1 MTQKFLN
8 HYLFPESEL
17 KGYAVSDYRYNELKT
32 KVGMMKQIY
41 KFLQVTLVGIL
52 LFAPQTKAKEQTT
65 AKDVIETFNATLLNV
80 MQKATILGFHG
91 RNSTLEPVLL
101 KTFDFPFMI
110 EYAVGRSWKSFNED
124 QQKKLVKAFSR
135 FTIAT
140 YADRFNGYSGESFRI
155 VKAVKSPRNTRLIKT
170 ELTKKNGKAI
180 RLNYL
185 LRNTGKGWQI
195 MDIFLKGSISE
206 LATKRSEYNM
216 TVKRQGFDGLVSKIN
231 AKTAILQAQRPP
243 K

>member
-1 MTQKFLN
+1 
-8 HYLFPESEL
+8 
-17 KGYAVSDYRYNELKT
+17 
-32 KVGMMKQIY
+32 
-41 KFLQVTLVGIL
+41 
-52 LFAPQTKAKEQTT
+52 
-65 AKDVIETFNATLLNV
+65 
-80 MQKATILGFHG
+80 
-91 RNSTLEPVLL
+91 
-101 KTFDFPFMI
+101 MI

-170 ELTKKNGKAI
+170 ELIKKNGKAI

-216 TVKRQGFDGLVSKIN
+216 TVKRQGFDGLIGKIN
-231 AKTAILQAQRPP
+231 AKTAILQAQSPP

>member
-1 MTQKFLN
+1 
-8 HYLFPESEL
+8 
-17 KGYAVSDYRYNELKT
+17 
-32 KVGMMKQIY
+32 MMKQIY
-41 KFLQVTLVGIL
+41 KFLYVIFIGIL
-52 LFAPQTKAKEQTT
+52 LFAPQTQAKEKTT

-80 MQKATILGFHG
+80 MQKATILGYHG
-91 RNSTLEPVLL
+91 RNSTLKPVLL

-110 EYAVGRSWKSFNED
+110 EYAVGRSWKSFDED

-155 VKAVKSPRNTRLIKT
+155 VKAVKSPQNTRLIKT
-170 ELTKKNGKAI
+170 ELIKKNGKAI

>member
-1 MTQKFLN
+1 
-8 HYLFPESEL
+8 
-17 KGYAVSDYRYNELKT
+17 
-32 KVGMMKQIY
+32 MKQIY
-41 KFLQVTLVGIL
+41 KFLQVTIVGIL
-52 LFAPQTKAKEQTT
+52 LIAPQAQAKEEAT
-65 AKDVIETFNATLLNV
+65 AKEVIETFNATLLDV
-80 MQKATILGFHG
+80 MKRATVLGYHG
-91 RNSTLEPVLL
+91 RNSTLEPVLS

-110 EYAVGRSWKSFNED
+110 EYAVGRSWKSFNGE
-124 QQKKLVKAFSR
+124 QQKKLVSAFAR

-155 VKAVKSPRNTRLIKT
+155 VKAVKSPRDTRLIKT
-170 ELTKKNGKAI
+170 ELIKKNGKAI

-216 TVKRQGFDGLVSKIN
+216 TVKREGLDGLVSKIN
-231 AKTAILQAQRPP
+231 AKTAIIQAQSPAQ
-243 K
+243 